1 MFSPHLSPF
10 PAVLRRVVSAPV
22 RPLPFATLTDSDD
35 NPHRAGPPDL
45 VDESDLPLARLE
57 LRVMFEELL
66 PRLSDT
72 RRTAEPRYVRSNL
85 VNGLKELAVE
95 VTLA

>member
-1 MFSPHLSPF
+1 M
-10 PAVLRRVVSAPV
+10 
-22 RPLPFATLTDSDD
+22 PFATLTDSND

-45 VDESDLPLARLE
+45 VDESDLPPLARLE

-72 RRTAEPRYVRSNL
+72 RRTAGPRYVRSNF

>member
-1 MFSPHLSPF
+1 
-10 PAVLRRVVSAPV
+10 
-22 RPLPFATLTDSDD
+22 
-35 NPHRAGPPDL
+35 
-45 VDESDLPLARLE
+45 
-57 LRVMFEELL
+57 MFEELL

-72 RRTAEPRYVRSNL
+72 RRTAGPRYVRSNF

>member
-10 PAVLRRVVSAPV
+10 PAALRRVVSAPV
-22 RPLPFATLTDSDD
+22 RPLPFATLTDSND

-57 LRVMFEELL
+57 LRVMFEEL
-66 PRLSDT
+66 PRLSDI
-72 RRTAEPRYVRSNL
+72 RRTAEPRYVRSNF
-85 VNGLKELAVE
+85 VGGLKELAVE

>member
-1 MFSPHLSPF
+1 MCPLPYDRCRS
-10 PAVLRRVVSAPV
+10 
-22 RPLPFATLTDSDD
+22 RPLRTQTITRIAPALPISST
-35 NPHRAGPPDL
+35 NPT
-45 VDESDLPLARLE
+45 SPLARLE